1 MLYETDIGGGTS
13 GGRHRAH
20 PGQAAAMQAK
30 DVNTMRDHVIAGAAR
45 SEL

>member
-1 MLYETDIGGGTS
+1 LVVILYETDIC

-20 PGQAAAMQAK
+20 PAAMQAK
-30 DVNTMRDHVIAGAAR
+30 NVNTMRHHVIAGAAR